1 MFTQWP
7 TVSYSQKSPPEK
19 CESFWSINFP
29 SNGFPLFLSLL
40 LFLLLSHFPNY
51 ISFLSPSCTPRNSQ
65 LVETSLK
72 SRQTIPQTSKANR
85 SIKHDKCCAWS
96 STTSRRKDDRLKKV
110 KNLIRSRFLAVPE
123 FFRKQFI
130 LAIYVTHLARF
141 LVGLFLRHP
150 GACCW
155 VYTEHN
161 VQPLHAPEWLIF
173 GTALGDHLADEIPSR
188 CLSLLPRQYVP
199 INNPES

>member
-7 TVSYSQKSPPEK
+7 TVSFSQKSPLEK
-19 CESFWSINFP
+19 CESFWSINSP
-29 SNGFPLFLSLL
+29 LNGFPLFLSLL
-40 LFLLLSHFPNY
+40 LFLLLPHFRNY
-51 ISFLSPSCTPRNSQ
+51 TFFSLSLETVN
-65 LVETSLK
+65 LWKTSLK
-72 SRQTIPQTSKANR
+72 SRQTIPQPSKANR

-96 STTSRRKDDRLKKV
+96 STTSRWKEDRLKKV
-110 KNLIRSRFLAVPE
+110 KNLIKSRFLAVPE

-141 LVGLFLRHP
+141 LGGSLLRHP

-188 CLSLLPRQYVP
+188 CLSCLDNP

>member
-1 MFTQWP
+1 M
-7 TVSYSQKSPPEK
+7 
-19 CESFWSINFP
+19 
-29 SNGFPLFLSLL
+29 
-40 LFLLLSHFPNY
+40 
-51 ISFLSPSCTPRNSQ
+51 
-65 LVETSLK
+65 
-72 SRQTIPQTSKANR
+72 SKANR

-96 STTSRRKDDRLKKV
+96 STTSRWKEDRLKKV
-110 KNLIRSRFLAVPE
+110 NLIKSRFLAVPE

-141 LVGLFLRHP
+141 LVGSLLRHP

-188 CLSLLPRQYVP
+188 CLFCLNNTSLLTIRNRRSTTLFISHVLSCVSVCVCCLAVQTFLA
-199 INNPES
+199 